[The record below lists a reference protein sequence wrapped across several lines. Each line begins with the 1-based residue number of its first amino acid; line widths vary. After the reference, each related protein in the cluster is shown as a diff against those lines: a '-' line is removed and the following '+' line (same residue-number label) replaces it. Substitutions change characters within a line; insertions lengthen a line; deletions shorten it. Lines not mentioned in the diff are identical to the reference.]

1 MPGIRELVWA
11 DPLHAHL
18 SAYEFVPQ
26 LHQTVRKNG
35 GALHAEPA
43 ELVLSYESILAHPS
57 VPDVGAVV
65 PSNTPFESRHETRT
79 STVEERL
86 SALKRLYEKGLIN
99 DAEYSEQ
106 KRRILDTL

>member
-1 MPGIRELVWA
+1 
-11 DPLHAHL
+11 
-18 SAYEFVPQ
+18 
-26 LHQTVRKNG
+26 
-35 GALHAEPA
+35 
-43 ELVLSYESILAHPS
+43 VLSYESILAHPS

-65 PSNTPFESRHETRT
+65 PSNTPFESRHETRP

-106 KRRILDTL
+106 KRRILDAL